1 VKQDTRLNEPNYS
14 IKTES
19 MVKVE
24 PEFIDKSQETPS
36 FEEIDDIV
44 SVCHNNTVN
53 CLIDCDDWNIT
64 KKSYIIPYKN

>member
-1 VKQDTRLNEPNYS
+1 
-14 IKTES
+14 

-24 PEFIDKSQETPS
+24 PELIDKSQETPS